1 VRSNHAR
8 CSFGGSAGTTQT
20 PDLATLIERD
30 RVASDAFDA
39 KDIKPM
45 RGSSDRVMM
54 LGGEPASSQPASSC
68 VELTRTALASIS
80 AVLGALVIHRAHVLL
95 PLCPGRAAHHS
106 NRQRRLGQIA
116 GKDVCRTRLPG
127 LGLFPW
133 LTPPTRRSA
142 RETWIKRWATEKR
155 KRQAMGLKM
164 VDYRSIDYV
173 SPTPTPCTHKGD
185 R

>member
-127 LGLFPW
+127 LGLFP
-133 LTPPTRRSA
+133 LANAADPPL
-142 RETWIKRWATEKR
+142 
-155 KRQAMGLKM
+155 RQGD
-164 VDYRSIDYV
+164 VDQAL
-173 SPTPTPCTHKGD
+173 GD
-185 R
+185 REAQTAGDGPQDGRLPLD